1 MSGAARLPRVVAL
14 LPAWNSAT
22 FIGPTLESLAAQ
34 TYGNLEVL
42 ISDDASSDGTAD
54 VCTRFVAA
62 HPQFRLMRQA
72 RRQGWIGNVN
82 VLLREAQAD
91 YLFFA
96 FHDDP
101 LRPTYV
107 ASLVEALESNPRA
120 VLAFSDIELGPADR
134 SYTELDG
141 VSERLERARRIIR
154 KQGLWWIPNR
164 GLFRS
169 EAAARIGGMRRHLAG
184 EYSADWPWLVRL
196 ALLGEFARV
205 PRPLIRKVWRN
216 EGVSMSWKGTPWQA
230 FGVAAACARE
240 IARAGITISEQVSLY
255 RELAVRG
262 MQGLMSRMARR

>member
-1 MSGAARLPRVVAL
+1 MSGANLPRVVAL

-22 FIGPTLESLAAQ
+22 FIEPTLESLAAQ

-42 ISDDASSDGTAD
+42 ISDDASSDATAEL
-54 VCTRFVAA
+54 CTCFAA
-62 HPQFRLMRQA
+62 GRPQFRLMHQA

-82 VLLREAQAD
+82 ALLREARAD

-101 LRPTYV
+101 LKPTYV
-107 ASLVEALESNPRA
+107 ASLVEALEGNPRA
-120 VLAFSDIELGPADR
+120 VLAFSDIEVGPAVR

-169 EAAARIGGMRRHLAG
+169 EAATRIGGMHRHLAG
-184 EYSADWPWLVRL
+184 EYCADWPWLL
-196 ALLGEFARV
+196 GLGLLGEFARV
-205 PRPLIRKVWRN
+205 PRALITKVWRN

-230 FGVAAACARE
+230 LGVAAACARE
-240 IARAGITISEQVSLY
+240 IARARVPISEQVPLY

-262 MQGLMSRMARR
+262 MQGLRSRMG

>member
-1 MSGAARLPRVVAL
+1 MSAAAGAPRVVAL

-22 FIGPTLESLAAQ
+22 FIEPTLESLAAQ

-42 ISDDASSDGTAD
+42 ISDDASSDGTAEL
-54 VCTRFVAA
+54 CTRFVAGR
-62 HPQFRLMRQA
+62 PQFQLTRQT

-82 VLLREAQAD
+82 ALLRQARAE

-101 LRPTYV
+101 LKPTYV
-107 ASLVEALESNPRA
+107 ASLVEALQNNPRA
-120 VLAFSDIELGPADR
+120 VLAFSDIELGPAVR

-169 EAAARIGGMRRHLAG
+169 EAATRIGGMHRHLAG
-184 EYSADWPWLVRL
+184 EYSADWPWLL
-196 ALLGEFARV
+196 GLGLLGEFTRV

-216 EGVSMSWKGTPWQA
+216 DGVSMSWKGTHWQA
-230 FGVAAACARE
+230 VGVAVACAE
-240 IARAGITISEQVSLY
+240 VITRAGIPLTERLSLY
-255 RELAVRG
+255 RELGGRG
-262 MQGLMSRMARR
+262 MLGLVSRMNRH